1 MHINVHKHSEIEI
14 CSWTIFEDKKDFN
27 EKYIEIYLK
36 CHFKPKSVDETG
48 ASCHTAV
55 IISPGG
61 IIFHS
66 SFLYLGCKS
75 FIEHFHQYLPGK
87 MIQFIQHTL
96 EI

>member
-27 EKYIEIYLK
+27 EKYIE
-36 CHFKPKSVDETG
+36 PKSVDETG

-66 SFLYLGCKS
+66 
-75 FIEHFHQYLPGK
+75 
-87 MIQFIQHTL
+87 
-96 EI
+96 